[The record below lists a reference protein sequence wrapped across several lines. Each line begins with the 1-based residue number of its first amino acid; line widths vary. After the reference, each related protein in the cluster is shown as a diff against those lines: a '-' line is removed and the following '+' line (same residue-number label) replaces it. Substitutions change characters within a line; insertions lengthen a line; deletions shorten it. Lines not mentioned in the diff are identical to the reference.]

1 MYNVQKSQK
10 EGNPMEQK
18 KTDSKLTIVFWSL
31 KKARKICPGKLVFW
45 LFVNVCSALLA
56 PAYLVLS
63 SYLIDAATSGI
74 GMETSVVCLLLPVGS
89 MTVFLFLR
97 GSYGLLIQVTK
108 QLFVNDIQMEVSR
121 EIMDQNARIPVAA
134 FDDDEFVKMLYLCA
148 DSNNAVNVAVVA
160 QGSITVLGQI
170 ASIATLLV
178 MAARLSLLF
187 LLAALALV
195 AISTALCMWM
205 AGTRYRIEK
214 ETIVDTRWK
223 KYYFSC
229 PCTQENGREIR
240 TLGLED
246 FFVKKW
252 RSVADPLRKQ
262 MLMVEHAKNNGSKL
276 TDALSILLS
285 MGMLIG
291 GTWLL
296 GGNIITLGTMYLIW
310 QLSNELQGGIRSFAN
325 ELVEPYAS
333 IPKVRDTKEYL
344 ELALENNLAL
354 CGKGD
359 MMPSDTLAPV
369 YQLKNVSFGYKEGKE
384 ILHQLS
390 LTLRPGEIVALC
402 GLNGCG
408 KSTLINLLTGLYKTN
423 EGSIAFAGVPF
434 QNLTAKQLSTV
445 MGVAFQH
452 TCIFGFLLKEEVAL
466 GQIERLPR
474 EEEIQRAIR
483 RGGAKKIQDRIG
495 MDSYVGTD
503 YDVSGYRLSGGEKQR
518 IGVSRAF
525 MGDKQVLVL
534 DEPAAMLDPIAE
546 YRQFQEI
553 RGQIMGQTAILIS
566 HRIGFA
572 RLADRILVMEAGQIV
587 EDGTHEELMGRG
599 GVYRRMFEAQKEWYD
614 DVEGEV

>member
-1 MYNVQKSQK
+1 
-10 EGNPMEQK
+10 
-18 KTDSKLTIVFWSL
+18 
-31 KKARKICPGKLVFW
+31 
-45 LFVNVCSALLA
+45 
-56 PAYLVLS
+56 
-63 SYLIDAATSGI
+63 
-74 GMETSVVCLLLPVGS
+74 
-89 MTVFLFLR
+89 
-97 GSYGLLIQVTK
+97 
-108 QLFVNDIQMEVSR
+108 
-121 EIMDQNARIPVAA
+121 
-134 FDDDEFVKMLYLCA
+134 
-148 DSNNAVNVAVVA
+148 
-160 QGSITVLGQI
+160 
-170 ASIATLLV
+170 
-178 MAARLSLLF
+178 
-187 LLAALALV
+187 
-195 AISTALCMWM
+195 
-205 AGTRYRIEK
+205 
-214 ETIVDTRWK
+214 
-223 KYYFSC
+223 
-229 PCTQENGREIR
+229 
-240 TLGLED
+240 
-246 FFVKKW
+246 
-252 RSVADPLRKQ
+252 

-285 MGMLIG
+285 VGMLIG

-296 GGNIITLGTMYLIW
+296 GGNMITLGTMYLIW

-325 ELVEPYAS
+325 ELVEPYAA

-359 MMPSDTLAPV
+359 IMPSDTLAPV
-369 YQLKNVSFGYKEGKE
+369 YQLKNVSFGYRKGKE

-402 GLNGCG
+402 GQNGCG

-423 EGSIAFAGVPF
+423 KGSIAFADVPF
-434 QNLTAKQLSTV
+434 HDMTAKQLSTA

-474 EEEIQRAIR
+474 EDEIQRAIR

-553 RGQIMGQTAILIS
+553 RGQIVGQTAILIS

-599 GVYRRMFEAQKEWYD
+599 GVYRQMFEAQKEWYE